1 MINFKNVRFKNFGS
15 FGNAFTE
22 IQLDRHSMT
31 LISGC
36 NGHGKSFALLDSI
49 TFGLFGRPFRRI
61 NIPQLVNSIN
71 KKNLIVE
78 IEFEISNYFESQQV
92 NFKNGYASLDDTPGF
107 GIDIDKNIKEKFK
120 FVKGTEF
127 SLKR

>member
-1 MINFKNVRFKNFGS
+1 MWGS
-15 FGNAFTE
+15 PLA
-22 IQLDRHSMT
+22 
-31 LISGC
+31 LIS
-36 NGHGKSFALLDSI
+36 NLHLALSLENLSF
-49 TFGLFGRPFRRI
+49 FE
-61 NIPQLVNSIN
+61 IPL
-71 KKNLIVE
+71 